1 VLTNHHIV
9 ADGWSMPIVLREIFT
24 AYSGQRLPAAVP
36 YRRFVAWQA
45 DRDLNAARAAWAQVV
60 AGLATPTLVGPP
72 DRLALGPRATQLFR
86 LPQGLTRGV
95 AELARACHTTVNTVL
110 QGAWALLLTSLTGQ
124 HDVVFGAVV
133 SGRAAEVTGVESM
146 AGLLINTVPVR
157 AQITP
162 ATTTAE
168 LLDQL
173 QHAHTKTLEHQH
185 LGLADMHRI
194 SGHAPL
200 FDTVLVYENYP
211 TDPAAVAA
219 DDQWAITE
227 FTTRDYYHYPLT
239 MQAGPGRELQLLV
252 QFRTDVFDAAG
263 IDTLIERFSQI
274 LVAMTTDPTQPVSSM
289 DLSDGSARSLIA
301 AVTTAVSAP
310 HHHTG
315 EAHGVAGTVVEELL
329 TDIYAQVLGIDHVG
343 IDESFFD
350 LGGDSISAMRAI
362 AAINAALDI
371 DLSVSNLFDAPSV
384 RGLGQRA
391 GRPVGMEKLP
401 R

>member
-1 VLTNHHIV
+1 HGVDQQAHH
-9 ADGWSMPIVLREIFT
+9 R
-24 AYSGQRLPAAVP
+24 
-36 YRRFVAWQA
+36 
-45 DRDLNAARAAWAQVV
+45 LNAGHLGAPPGDHRAVS
-60 AGLATPTLVGPP
+60 
-72 DRLALGPRATQLFR
+72 
-86 LPQGLTRGV
+86 
-95 AELARACHTTVNTVL
+95 ELARSQHTTVSTVL

-133 SGRAAEVTGVESM
+133 SGRGAEVPGVESM
-146 AGLLINTVPVR
+146 VGLLINTVPVR

-185 LGLADMHRI
+185 LPLTDVHRI
-194 SGHAPL
+194 TGHAPL

-211 TDPAAVAA
+211 TDPATVAA
-219 DDQWAITE
+219 DHQWAITE

-263 IDTLIERFSQI
+263 IDTLIEWFNQV

-289 DLSDGSARSLIA
+289 DLSDGSVRSLIRA
-301 AVTTAVSAP
+301 ATTAVSAP
-310 HHHTG
+310 PHHHAS
-315 EAHGVAGTVVEELL
+315 EAHGVAGTIVEDLL
-329 TDIYAQVLGIDHVG
+329 TEIYAQVLGIDHVG

-371 DLSVSNLFDAPSV
+371 DLSVSNLFDAPSI
-384 RGLGQRA
+384 RGLCQQA
-391 GRPVGMEKLP
+391 GRRVGKEKSPL
-401 R
+401 